1 MNIDDKKVV
10 SFHYTLKNDQGEE
23 LESSLERGSPMT
35 YLHGTGNIIPGL
47 EKAMAGKAAG
57 DKFEVTVEPVEAYGE
72 RNEAAIQ
79 RVPAKHFGEG
89 RRLEPGQLVILNT
102 KQGPRQV
109 TVLKVGRFNIDVDAN
124 HPMAGQTLTFDVDVT
139 DVREAT
145 DEEVSHGH
153 VHGPGGVDH

>member
-109 TVLKVGRFNIDVDAN
+109 TV
-124 HPMAGQTLTFDVDVT
+124 
-139 DVREAT
+139 
-145 DEEVSHGH
+145 
-153 VHGPGGVDH
+153 